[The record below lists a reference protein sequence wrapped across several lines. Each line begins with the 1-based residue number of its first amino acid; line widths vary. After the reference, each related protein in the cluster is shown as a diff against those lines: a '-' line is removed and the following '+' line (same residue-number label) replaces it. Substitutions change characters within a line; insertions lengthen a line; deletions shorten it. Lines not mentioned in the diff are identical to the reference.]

1 MTSWLD
7 THLILIYV
15 LLALAVW
22 AGIKCLTTGQSKSSL
37 LILGLALGGA
47 GILILLRWYNG
58 KLIKQAEEIQK
69 QRDVLHK
76 EIEQNK
82 RELEELKEQDA
93 VEQEKLRI
101 QIETREK
108 AREEMAQDGR
118 DLQETIDDFR
128 KKYNL

>member
-7 THLILIYV
+7 IHMILIYV
-15 LLALAVW
+15 LLAVALW
-22 AGIKCLTTGQSKSSL
+22 SGIKCLTSGQSKSSL
-37 LILGLALGGA
+37 VILGLALGGA
-47 GILILLRWYNG
+47 GILIFLRWYNG

-76 EIEQNK
+76 EIEKNK
-82 RELEELKEQDA
+82 QELGELQAQDA
-93 VEQEKLRI
+93 VEEEKLRI

-108 AREEMAQDGR
+108 AAQNMEQAGR
-118 DLQETIDDFR
+118 DLQESIDDFR

>member
-58 KLIKQAEEIQK
+58 KLIKQAEEIQQ

-82 RELEELKEQDA
+82 RDLEKLREQDA

-108 AREEMAQDGR
+108 ARQEMEQDGR